1 MTETTR
7 TAIWAVS
14 GGVIG
19 AVAGGI
25 VGALTH
31 LPGAG
36 PIGVGLAAGAV
47 LGFLV
52 GLPRD

>member
-1 MTETTR
+1 MTETMR

-19 AVAGGI
+19 GVVGGV
-25 VGALTH
+25 VGALAH

-36 PIGVGLAAGAV
+36 PIGIGLAAGAV

-52 GLPRD
+52 GLPRN